1 MAKALIQRVEVDQPG
16 VAVFKVS
23 GKLGFHQNNKIK
35 QLVEE
40 CLKRKFSKV
49 VFDFLDL
56 LSLGGGVARIFR
68 DFVDEYNRIGCSVD
82 FLVTND
88 VVLDFLKSG
97 DVDVSIYSTLEAAL
111 DASKESAQSG
121 KEDKP
126 AGEKDDIAVGKDADG
141 VIMMMYND
149 NDQSDSVD
157 DEEGNEKFGD
167 ISQEEIY
174 SSEKNISENAKFVQ
188 ESYAEESKEE
198 NDIDLDGEDNEYE
211 LDRSCGIIEK
221 KEDEEIISEI
231 FNNKEEDA
239 PPEWIAAPIS
249 PFNENGKIIKES
261 GVKEEGDINRSLK
274 RRILELKTLFSIS
287 SDFNGIRNKKKLLD
301 IFLLTAIAQG
311 GVESALFL
319 EKRDNCLVPVV
330 SKGID
335 KKKIESLTIDIKS
348 IQNVI
353 GKKTLTG
360 IDDIIGEKE
369 KESLKANDLEY
380 FCPFTINNEF
390 AGLFMI
396 GKKISGRD
404 MKKENFEFLNILAS
418 VAENAYRN
426 AIMFEREN
434 ERTLGIVKTLISMI
448 EENTLLKGTSEF
460 VSRYVGVL
468 AKKINY
474 PEEHFKDLIYGTV
487 LRDMGM
493 IKISDLIIKSPRELS
508 KEEWAVIKK
517 HPDDGADMLQR
528 MGFDDHVVDI
538 VKSHHERFNGE
549 GYPRGLRGKKIP
561 IGARIISIVESYS
574 AMIHD
579 RPTRSALSEKEAL
592 KTLKENYGLRY
603 DMEIT
608 RGFAKIMER
617 EFAKSVNPKK
627 VMAKG

>member
-1 MAKALIQRVEVDQPG
+1 MAKALFQRVEVDQPG

-40 CLKRKFSKV
+40 CLKREFSKV

-68 DFVDEYNRIGCSVD
+68 NFVEEYCRMGYSVD
-82 FLVTND
+82 FIVTND

-97 DVDVSIYSTLEAAL
+97 DVDISIYSTLQAAL
-111 DASKESAQSG
+111 DAPKEPVQFE
-121 KEDKP
+121 KEDES
-126 AGEKDDIAVGKDADG
+126 AGEKEDIAVGKDVNG

-149 NDQSDSVD
+149 GDQSDSVD
-157 DEEGNEKFGD
+157 DEEGDGKFGD
-167 ISQEEIY
+167 ISQEEI
-174 SSEKNISENAKFVQ
+174 SSNEENISENVEFVQ
-188 ESYAEESKEE
+188 ESYLEESKEE
-198 NDIDLDGEDNEYE
+198 KDIDSGGDENELE
-211 LDRSCGIIEK
+211 LDRSDGIVGE

-231 FNNKEEDA
+231 FNNKEEDT
-239 PPEWIAAPIS
+239 PPKWIAAPTS
-249 PFNENGKIIKES
+249 PFNENSKIIEES
-261 GVKEEGDINRSLK
+261 GVKRDGDINRSLK

-319 EKRDNCLVPVV
+319 EKRNDCLVPVV
-330 SKGID
+330 SKGVD
-335 KKKIESLTIDIKS
+335 KKKIESLSIDIKN
-348 IQNVI
+348 IQNAI
-353 GKKTLTG
+353 GKKTLTS
-360 IDDIIGEKE
+360 IDDFIGEKE
-369 KESLKANDLEY
+369 KENFKANDLEY

-390 AGLFMI
+390 AGLFVI

-493 IKISDLIIKSPRELS
+493 IKISDLIVKSPRELS

-517 HPDDGADMLQR
+517 HPDDGAEMLQR

-549 GYPRGLRGKKIP
+549 GYPRGLRGKEIP
-561 IGARIISIVESYS
+561 VGARIISVVESYS

-608 RGFAKIMER
+608 RAFAKIMER
-617 EFAKSVNPKK
+617 EFAKSVNPKA